1 MPEIPTPADDR
12 TQILPAAGEAPDT
25 IEASG
30 EGFRCPRCET
40 EYEGA
45 DACPACGALRVE
57 AACETHPDREARGRC
72 VICGRAL
79 CDRCSAAGD
88 DAFLCEEHRGVH
100 MIQGWA
106 QVYSTHGEIEAQL
119 VQENLRA
126 EGIDSQIFSQKDHIY
141 PVDLGELSIVRVM
154 VPVWEYGA
162 ALDTIRGHMDTEGEV
177 VFACPSCGEAYE
189 PGAEACASCGAPL
202 A

>member
-12 TQILPAAGEAPDT
+12 TQILPSAGESPEAP
-25 IEASG
+25 G
-30 EGFRCPRCET
+30 EGFRCARCET

-45 DACPACGALRVE
+45 DACPACGTLRVE

-79 CDRCSAAGD
+79 CDRCSAGGD

>member
-12 TQILPAAGEAPDT
+12 TQILPAAGEAPM
-25 IEASG
+25 EGG

-45 DACPACGALRVE
+45 DACPACGTLRVE
-57 AACETHPDREARGRC
+57 AACETHPDREAKGRC

-79 CDRCSAAGD
+79 CDRCSAGD

-154 VPVWEYGA
+154 VPVWEYAA
-162 ALDTIRGHMDTEGEV
+162 ALETIRGHMDTEGEV